1 MLSKVSAAKWLSI
14 NVFLWGIATAAVA
27 GVHDYYTLLVARIF
41 LGIFEAAVGPCLILI
56 SSQWYA
62 RQEQPLRFSIWYC
75 GVGVGQIIGALTS
88 FGFQFVNNSAVSI
101 ANWRILFVVL
111 GLCTVLVGVT
121 TYVLLPDNPMTAKWI
136 SKPEKVV
143 LLEHVAGNK
152 TGVVNH
158 QFKTSQLVEVFTDP
172 QVYLLFVMEVAVSLQ
187 SVHPL
192 EDTANTVITKLVVNA
207 GVGTSFSA
215 TFLRNIGY
223 SPKQSTILNV
233 PSGCITI
240 AAVLLAGIGARF
252 IKQRWLF
259 ICIAAV
265 PSALAGA
272 LMSFVRTKS
281 GVLAGVLLIQF
292 NVAVTPIM
300 YSWVAANIA
309 GNTKRPIV
317 MSLAACAFNLGN
329 VIGPRTFQARDAPE
343 YIPAKITIIATVCS
357 EKILTLSLVSI
368 GSNRW
373 DPA

>member
-1 MLSKVSAAKWLSI
+1 M
-14 NVFLWGIATAAVA
+14 
-27 GVHDYYTLLVARIF
+27 
-41 LGIFEAAVGPCLILI
+41 
-56 SSQWYA
+56 
-62 RQEQPLRFSIWYC
+62 
-75 GVGVGQIIGALTS
+75 
-88 FGFQFVNNSAVSI
+88 
-101 ANWRILFVVL
+101 FVVL

-215 TFLRNIGY
+215 TLLRNIGY

-240 AAVLLAGIGARF
+240 AAALLAGIGARF

-272 LMSFVRTKS
+272 L
-281 GVLAGVLLIQF
+281 
-292 NVAVTPIM
+292 
-300 YSWVAANIA
+300 
-309 GNTKRPIV
+309 

-357 EKILTLSLVSI
+357 GALVSVVLMLYYRWENARRDGKYG
-368 GSNRW
+368 GSGVNGQWNEAEVLENWEDMTDRENTTFRYVL
-373 DPA
+373 